1 MKMNLPEHYR
11 IAFSEE
17 LIQKRVKEIAEEIGD
32 WASSGSD
39 QLLAVCVLRGGA
51 PLFQDIIR
59 RVPVSVEPTYCRT
72 WSYSSES
79 NEQTTGG
86 VRVSVDSVHAAGRRI
101 LVVDDICDTGA
112 TLLKL
117 QKVFADLGATE
128 IRSAVLIHREV
139 DSSVFDPSWSAFKY
153 KGEDWFV
160 GYGMED
166 KNQFANLPAV
176 YTILR

>member
-1 MKMNLPEHYR
+1 MNLPDHYR

-17 LIQKRVKEIAEEIGD
+17 LIQQRVKEIGEEIGD
-32 WASSGSD
+32 WAASGTG

-51 PLFQDIIR
+51 PFFQDLIR
-59 RVPVSVEPTYCRT
+59 RVPLSVEPTYCRT

-79 NEQTTGG
+79 NEQSAGG
-86 VRVSVDSVHAAGRRI
+86 VRVSVDSVLAEGRRI

-117 QKVFADLGATE
+117 QNVFSDLGATE
-128 IRSAVLIHREV
+128 IKSAVLIHRKVE
-139 DSSVFDPSWSAFKY
+139 SSVFTPNWSAFQY
-153 KGEDWFV
+153 QGADWFV

-176 YTILR
+176 YTIHS